1 MGDYVNPAFVFCI
14 SILFYPST
22 CVSTKREKR
31 ALQKV
36 SPGITHGTEPKLL
49 IIYFHF
55 GESPFLIYMDN
66 PHHTTA
72 DVVTNSPEAGCYMS
86 IATDA
91 LTSGSN

>member
-1 MGDYVNPAFVFCI
+1 MYKE
-14 SILFYPST
+14 ILF
-22 CVSTKREKR
+22 VQGERRELCRKFP
-31 ALQKV
+31 QV
-36 SPGITHGTEPKLL
+36 ITHGTQSKLL
-49 IIYFHF
+49 ILYFHF

-91 LTSGSN
+91 LTSESN